1 MKKTVKIRYRPNTN
15 GTSSIRLN
23 FFSGYEIVNGKRKA
37 KRLIKTLPFHLITDP
52 KTTDEKNQNEA
63 YIKKANLLAKE
74 WEKSLYKHINTNG
87 QILNSKT
94 PKGSLSEKWTNHKS
108 KINLVS
114 PANKRQID
122 VIVVGTG
129 LAGASASA
137 TLAELGYNVKTF
149 CFQDSPR
156 RAHSIAAQGG
166 INAAKNYQGDG
177 DSIHRLFYDTIKG
190 GDYRSREAN
199 VYRLAEVSGNIIDQ
213 CVAQGVPF
221 ARDYGGLL
229 DNRSFGGVLVSRTF
243 YAKGQTGQQ
252 LLLGAYSA
260 MNRQIGRGKIK
271 MYNRHEMMD
280 IVIVKGKAR
289 GIITRNLVTGE
300 INRHSS
306 HAVVI
311 ASGGYGNVFYLSTN
325 AMGSNVSA
333 SWKIHKRGALF
344 ANPCFTQIHPTCIP
358 VSGDHQSK
366 LTLMSESLRN
376 DGRIWVPKKLEDVK
390 MIREGKLSPTE
401 IAEENRDYYLE
412 RRYPAFG
419 NLVPRDVASRAAKER
434 CDAGYGVNKTGEAVY
449 LDFSSSI
456 ERYGKERAL
465 VLGLDENDASLVM
478 KLGKQV
484 VKAKYGNLFQMYEKI
499 VDQNPYETPMMIYPA
514 VHYTMGGVWVDYN
527 LMTTIPGCYAIGEAN
542 FSDHGANRLG
552 ASALMQGLAD
562 GYFVLPY
569 TIGDYLSDDIR
580 TGPISIDSPEFEKAE
595 KYVRESLEK
604 LINRKGKNSVD
615 YYHKK
620 LGKIMWNKCG
630 MSRNKNELKEAINEI
645 KILREDFHQN
655 VKIPGK
661 LDEFN
666 EELSKATRVSDFLEL
681 GELFAKDALE
691 REESCGGHF
700 REEHQTK
707 EGEALRN
714 DKDYKYVSAWEFNKE
729 PRKSVLHK
737 EKLEYEEIEVKTRS
751 YK

>member
-1 MKKTVKIRYRPNTN
+1 MKTN
-15 GTSSIRLN
+15 KNG
-23 FFSGYEIVNGKRKA
+23 FSKV
-37 KRLIKTLPFHLITDP
+37 L
-52 KTTDEKNQNEA
+52 
-63 YIKKANLLAKE
+63 
-74 WEKSLYKHINTNG
+74 KSNVPEGPIDK
-87 QILNSKT
+87 
-94 PKGSLSEKWTNHKS
+94 KWTTHKN

-114 PANKRQID
+114 PANKRNLD

-129 LAGASASA
+129 LAGGSAAA
-137 TLAELGYNVKTF
+137 TLAELGYNVKAF

-177 DSIHRLFYDTIKG
+177 DSVYRLFYDTVKG
-190 GDYRSREAN
+190 GDYRSREEN
-199 VYRLAEVSGNIIDQ
+199 VYRLAEVSANIIDQ

-260 MNRQIGRGKIK
+260 MNRQIARGKIK
-271 MYNRHEMMD
+271 MFNRHEMLD
-280 IVIVKGKAR
+280 IVLVDGKAR
-289 GIITRNLVTGE
+289 GIIARNLVTGE
-300 INRHSS
+300 IERHSA
-306 HAVVI
+306 HAVVLG
-311 ASGGYGNVFYLSTN
+311 SGGYGNVFYLSTN
-325 AMGSNVSA
+325 AMGSNVTA
-333 SWKIHKRGALF
+333 AWKAHKRGAFF

-376 DGRIWVPKKLEDVK
+376 DGRIWVPKNKKDVEA
-390 MIREGKLSPTE
+390 IRNGSLKPTE
-401 IAEENRDYYLE
+401 ISEENRDYFLE

-434 CDAGYGVNKTGEAVY
+434 CDAGFGVNKTGEAVY
-449 LDFSSSI
+449 LDFASAI
-456 ERYGKERAL
+456 IRYGKEQAL
-465 VLGLDENDASLVM
+465 VNGQDDSDNDLVQ
-478 KLGKQV
+478 KLGKEV
-484 VKAKYGNLFQMYEKI
+484 VKKKYGNLFQMYEKI

-527 LMTTIPGCYAIGEAN
+527 LMTTVPGLYAIGEAN
-542 FSDHGANRLG
+542 FSDHGSNRLG

-569 TIGDYLSDDIR
+569 TIGNYLSEDIS
-580 TGPISIDSPEFEKAE
+580 TGPIPNDSKEFLDAE
-595 KYVRESLEK
+595 KEVKEK
-604 LINRKGKNSVD
+604 IDFFISNKGSKSVD
-615 YYHKK
+615 YFHKK

-630 MSRNKNELKEAINEI
+630 MARTKETLNEAIEEI
-645 KILREDFHQN
+645 SNLRKEFYKE
-655 VKIPGK
+655 VRVPGGS
-661 LDEFN
+661 DQFN
-666 EELSKATRVSDFLEL
+666 EELAKAGRVSDFLEL
-681 GELFAKDALE
+681 GELFAKDALQ

-700 REEHQTK
+700 REEYQTP
-707 EGEALRN
+707 EGEAKRR
-714 DKDYKYVSAWEFNKE
+714 KEFQYVSAWEYKGE
-729 PRKSVLHK
+729 PKDAELHK
-737 EKLEYEEIEVKTRS
+737 EELIFHNIEVKERS